1 MKLADGYAAVQRSYD
16 EQGRLLEDIVLDA
29 HGNYASITYRNAAGE
44 SVSLSDGTF
53 RKVYVYDKD
62 GKKRRHTEFYDKEGK
77 LLRREFE

>member
-1 MKLADGYAAVQRSYD
+1 M
-16 EQGRLLEDIVLDA
+16 LEDVALDT
-29 HGNYASITYRNAAGE
+29 HGNDALLTYRNAAGE